1 MISKYVSDRSA
12 KVNCI
17 GIFFFFSKN
26 MTKKDKKRSG
36 QCLDFFFF
44 TQLVNFTAISLK
56 EMKTRQ
62 KKTEGAMRWR
72 RMRNIGEEDIKQE
85 ETKNVEKKKKV
96 PPSPDL
102 PKKFNCATNK

>member
-36 QCLDFFFF
+36 QCLDFFFY
-44 TQLVNFTAISLK
+44 S
-56 EMKTRQ
+56 
-62 KKTEGAMRWR
+62 
-72 RMRNIGEEDIKQE
+72 IGEFYCNFFERNENQAKKNGGGDEME
-85 ETKNVEKKKKV
+85 ENEKHRGRRHKTGGDKECGEKKKV